1 MRLSMLYSGSL
12 SKIPAPNQ
20 LLPIQT
26 YVLLQKKV
34 LQSTYAIM
42 SLPVQVLVI
51 WNTEHDN

>member
-1 MRLSMLYSGSL
+1 MLYSGSL

-34 LQSTYAIM
+34 LQNTYAIM
-42 SLPVQVLVI
+42 SLPVC
-51 WNTEHDN
+51 TSFGHMEYCT